1 MVADRI
7 GTGLAVLALLTGCG
21 GGAPI
26 QSPNVGTQ
34 TGATQSSTST
44 SRSDQPEPNPPQ
56 PLVLTDADDGR
67 TISVSVT
74 AVVIV
79 RLTTASGASWESLRA
94 DGPGVVVSIDY
105 RTDPGYR
112 EWEVRLSGSGT
123 VILESTCSGPGCERS
138 RFRVSLVA

>member
-1 MVADRI
+1 MVANRI
-7 GTGLAVLALLTGCG
+7 GTGFAVLALVTGCG

-26 QSPNVGTQ
+26 QSPNVGTP
-34 TGATQSSTST
+34 TGTMQSSTPT
-44 SRSDQPEPNPPQ
+44 SRSDRPDPSTPQ
-56 PLVLTDADDGR
+56 RLVLTDADDGR

-79 RLTTASGASWESLRA
+79 RLTTASGASWETLHA
-94 DGPGVVVSIDY
+94 DGPGVVVSVDY

-123 VILESTCSGPGCERS
+123 VVLESTCSGPGCARS
-138 RFRVSLVA
+138 QFRASLVA